1 MFLISFDLGKTGMDV
16 LKSVF
21 IWITGVALIV
31 VCFPLTFL
39 IWLISLPID
48 KHRLIIHRLL
58 NWQSFLAVRLIPVWK
73 LKIEGREKAAG
84 GGPFIIISNH
94 QSILDILF
102 INCLCYRLKWVS
114 KIENMKIPFLG
125 WYLRMAD
132 YIVINRGDQ
141 ESKEKMMEKSMR
153 SLRQGTSVMMFP
165 EGTRSVDGEVGFF
178 KRGAFQM
185 AIDAGVPILP
195 VVLDGSGGVLPK
207 HGLIFTTGHR
217 VKVRVFDPVPPE
229 SFNTTDP
236 DVLSVY
242 FNDFIKGELSEM
254 RQSS

>member
-1 MFLISFDLGKTGMDV
+1 MFLISFNLGKTGMDV

-21 IWITGVALIV
+21 IWMTGVLLIV

-39 IWLISLPID
+39 IWLITLPFD
-48 KHRLIIHRLL
+48 KNRLVIHRLL
-58 NWQSFLAVRLIPVWK
+58 NWQSFLAVRLIPIWK

-84 GGPFIIISNH
+84 KGPFVIISNH

-114 KIENMKIPFLG
+114 KIENMKLPFLG

-141 ESKEKMMEKSMR
+141 ESKENMMEKSMR
-153 SLRQGTSVMMFP
+153 SLRRGTSVMMFP
-165 EGTRSVDGEVGFF
+165 EGTRSVNGEPGFF
-178 KRGAFQM
+178 RRGAFQM

-217 VKVRVFDPVPPE
+217 VKVRVFDAVAPE

-236 DVLSVY
+236 D
-242 FNDFIKGELSEM
+242 ELSAYFSSFITRKLSEL